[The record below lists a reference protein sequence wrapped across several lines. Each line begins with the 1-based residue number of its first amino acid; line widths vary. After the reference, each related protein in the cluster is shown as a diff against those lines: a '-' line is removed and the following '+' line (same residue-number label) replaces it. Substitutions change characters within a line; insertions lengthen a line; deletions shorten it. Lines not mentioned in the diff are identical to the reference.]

1 MKFYGILKYWLSI
14 IIMSKTNLR
23 ILCLIDRG
31 LLTLFGKTLVAF
43 YLAVVFFTCIHVT
56 ITYFCNKDLWFKYFP
71 VDDDSNLP
79 SPSDNSYM
87 DRQDL

>member
-1 MKFYGILKYWLSI
+1 
-14 IIMSKTNLR
+14 MSKKYF
-23 ILCLIDRG
+23 LCLIDRG

-43 YLAVVFFTCIHVT
+43 YLAVVFFTGIHVV

-79 SPSDNSYM
+79 STADNSFM